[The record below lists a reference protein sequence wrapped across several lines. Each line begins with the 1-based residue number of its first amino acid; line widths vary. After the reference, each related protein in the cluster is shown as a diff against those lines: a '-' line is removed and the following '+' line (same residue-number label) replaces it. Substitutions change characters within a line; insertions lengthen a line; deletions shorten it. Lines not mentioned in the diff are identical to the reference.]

1 MNKTLKLKKSFTSVK
16 YLNLTGFSLIETL
29 IACAILIIVCG
40 ALLSLSL
47 IISNNIFFTRQR
59 SVATNLAQDYLE
71 KIRQIRDTNLIDSNS
86 ATNWNS
92 LVCDRSKT
100 PVIQVPTI
108 SDDIHFYFYSV
119 SSEIYSYCYDSS
131 SEPRLSLVPSSSGE
145 IINVSGIDF
154 VRKITFLPS
163 GVDPKLL
170 DGTRDITGDNSIK
183 AKVEVSWTQNGKD
196 QKIEVI
202 ELLTNWKQNL

>member
-1 MNKTLKLKKSFTSVK
+1 MNKSEKS
-16 YLNLTGFSLIETL
+16 FSLIETL

-86 ATNWNS
+86 KTNWNS
-92 LVCDRSKT
+92 LVCDTGRT
-100 PVIQVPTI
+100 PIIRVPDI
-108 SDDIHFYFYSV
+108 STPSDLKYYSV
-119 SSEIYSYCYDSS
+119 SSDSATYSLCYDPL
-131 SEPRLSLVPSSSGE
+131 SEPRFSLVPYNSTLSVVTV
-145 IINVSGIDF
+145 NGIDF
-154 VRKITFLPS
+154 DRKISFLES
-163 GVDPKLL
+163 GVDPKIN
-170 DGTRDITGDNSIK
+170 GETITKDNSIK
-183 AKVEVSWTQNGKD
+183 AKVEVSWTQNGVTK
-196 QKIEVI
+196 KIEVL